1 MKKEAQVHMLPTED
15 KSILYKRNDTNELHL
30 GDFNYCESDDKLR
43 TNQHLYI
50 TTDEEIK
57 EGDWVYWTDPEGL
70 TSDINQV
77 VSVDEEMIFISHP
90 EHSETE
96 ALPHECRKII
106 ATTNTELH
114 YNKVVEKDMHMYKES
129 LPHIPQ
135 HIIEAYIK
143 KPFDE
148 VLVEYETKEVPVNR
162 DSRDEVIYDWLD
174 VPKLDSNNCIIIHPV
189 KEKMYSRED
198 MISFAKYVAK
208 IGFGLNHT
216 DSLFDRWIKENL

>member
-1 MKKEAQVHMLPTED
+1 MSRDKSNKIRAKVHMLPTED

-50 TTDEEIK
+50 TIDEKIKKGDWFINLGSGGHPGVAIYQANSENSKSINEFKFPEIK
-57 EGDWVYWTDPEGL
+57 
-70 TSDINQV
+70 
-77 VSVDEEMIFISHP
+77 
-90 EHSETE
+90 
-96 ALPHECRKII
+96 KII